1 VSQAGRGVTRWVY
14 QGVWGV
20 LARWF
25 RVPAEP
31 PAAPG
36 GGDARTVRAFQPA
49 PGFLRY
55 LKLQFWV
62 ALAAVD
68 LAIVVGLLVLRAN
81 TAVGLWVAP
90 LALAVAVV
98 PDVLAYVA
106 IHLRYDTTWYVLTDR
121 SLRIRRGVLTIDET
135 TITFENVQNVSVSSG
150 PLERVFGLSNVV
162 VETAG
167 ATVTTGAHGER
178 HASARQGR
186 IEGIDDAPAIRE
198 LILSRVKRSSSA
210 GLGDER
216 ADDGAPRP
224 PHWSP
229 DHLAILR
236 DIRDDLGRKPA
247 SRHVQV

>member
-1 VSQAGRGVTRWVY
+1 MTAGDGVTAWVY
-14 QGVWGV
+14 QGLWGV

-25 RVPAEP
+25 RVPPDP

-36 GGDARTVRAFQPA
+36 GPAARTVRTFRPA

-55 LKLQFWV
+55 LKMQFWV
-62 ALAAVD
+62 ALAVVD
-68 LAIVVGLLVLRAN
+68 LAIVGGWLVLLRMEA
-81 TAVGLWVAP
+81 GLALWLAP
-90 LALAVAVV
+90 LALAAVVV

-121 SLRIRRGVLTIDET
+121 SLRIRRGILTIDET
-135 TITFENVQNVSVSSG
+135 SITFENVQNVSVVSG
-150 PLERVFGLSNVV
+150 PLERLFGLANVV

-186 IEGIDDAPAIRE
+186 IEGIDDAPAVRE
-198 LILSRVKRSSSA
+198 LILGRVKGSSSA
-210 GLGDER
+210 GLGDETPLPAGR
-216 ADDGAPRP
+216 
-224 PHWSP
+224 WSR

-236 DIRDDLGRKPA
+236 DIRDALRRERRLPLT
-247 SRHVQV
+247 HM

>member
-36 GGDARTVRAFQPA
+36 GADARSVRAFQPA

-62 ALAAVD
+62 ALAVVD
-68 LAIVVGLLVLRAN
+68 LAIVVGWLVLLRAN
-81 TAVGLWVAP
+81 TTVGLWVAP
-90 LALAVAVV
+90 LALAAAVV

-121 SLRIRRGVLTIDET
+121 SLRIRRGILTIDET
-135 TITFENVQNVSVSSG
+135 TITFENVQNVSVTSG

-167 ATVTTGAHGER
+167 ATVTAGAHGER

-198 LILSRVKRSSSA
+198 LILGRVKRSSSA
-210 GLGDER
+210 GLGDE
-216 ADDGAPRP
+216 GAARP
-224 PHWSP
+224 VGWSTG
-229 DHLAILR
+229 HLALLR
-236 DIRDDLGRKPA
+236 DIRDDLGRGPA
-247 SRHVQV
+247 SRHVQI